1 MKLGILA
8 DIHDDT
14 NKPAAPTKLALSDA
28 VRVPAAVF
36 HAEV

>member
-8 DIHDDT
+8 DIHDGT
-14 NKPAAPTKLALSDA
+14 NRLAAPTKLALSDA
-28 VRVPAAVF
+28 VRAAVF